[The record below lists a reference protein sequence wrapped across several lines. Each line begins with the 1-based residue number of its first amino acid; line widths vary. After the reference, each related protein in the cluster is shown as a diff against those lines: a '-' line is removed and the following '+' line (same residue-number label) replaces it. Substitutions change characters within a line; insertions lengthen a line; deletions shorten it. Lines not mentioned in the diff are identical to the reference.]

1 MDCTRRDFGRLALA
15 VPVAGM
21 IAPPGILQAAQ
32 SSRRGVA
39 RFGGLNVGVIAPYSF
54 RAMPR
59 TDADTLLANVLEL
72 GLATVELQAPPAEA
86 FAGAPIP
93 PPTGVPFGQPLNAEQ
108 QARQAAAFEA
118 LRKWRLS
125 ASMDKYRE
133 LRRKYEA
140 AGVKIDLIKF
150 DRLDADWPDQE
161 IDYAFEVAKTL
172 GCRGITCEPPLSHTR
187 RLAVFADRHRLML
200 GYHGHVAVTDVEAFA
215 RPGSWEQAF
224 FYSRF
229 NGANIDI
236 GHFTAGNNV
245 PPIDFIRRYH
255 DRITNLH
262 LKDRKKNNGPNVP
275 WGEGDTPIREILQLM
290 KREKY
295 GFMATIELEYPIPP
309 GSDTMTELAKCVRF
323 VEEAIQTT

>member
-1 MDCTRRDFGRLALA
+1 MVYTRRDFTRLALA
-15 VPVAGM
+15 VPVAGVV
-21 IAPPGILQAAQ
+21 APSGIPRQ
-32 SSRRGVA
+32 SPSPSRAGA

-54 RAMPR
+54 RAMSR
-59 TDADTLLANVLEL
+59 TDADTLLSNVVQL
-72 GLATVELQAPPAEA
+72 GLTAVELQSTPAEA

-108 QARQAAAFEA
+108 QARQTAAFDA
-118 LRKWRLS
+118 LREWRLS

-133 LRRKYEA
+133 LRRKYES

-150 DRLDADWPDQE
+150 DRLTADWPARE

-187 RLAVFADRHRLML
+187 RLAAFADRHRLML

-245 PPIDFIRRYH
+245 SPVDFIRQYH

-275 WGEGDTPIREILQLM
+275 WGEGDTPIREVLQLM
-290 KREKY
+290 KREKF
-295 GFMATIELEYPIPP
+295 GFMATIELEYPVPQ
-309 GSDTMTELAKCVRF
+309 GSDTMTELARCVRF
-323 VEEAIQTT
+323 VEEALATT